1 MAAVEGS
8 GGARVARWTSHDQ
21 ASRWG
26 RRLLAAHAGLI
37 AAGCGAA
44 ADSLGAM
51 LLRTSL
57 VLIAVGALAVVS
69 LRGAAR
75 LTGATQRTREKG
87 ARLELIDELP
97 VGPRQAL
104 LAVRAG
110 DRILVVARTATHLT
124 PVADLAA
131 DVFARR
137 AFADILATAQP
148 PTLAAEDE
156 DREAGVSHAAS
167 AAKSPSDLDEII
179 A

>member
-1 MAAVEGS
+1 MSAVEGS
-8 GGARVARWTSHDQ
+8 DGARAARWTSHQ
-21 ASRWG
+21 QESRWA
-26 RRLLAAHAGLI
+26 RRLLAAHVGLI

-57 VLIAVGALAVVS
+57 VLVAVGALAVVS

-75 LTGATQRTREKG
+75 LTGAAQRPREKG

-110 DRILVVARTATHLT
+110 DRVLVVARTATHLT

-131 DVFARR
+131 DAFARR
-137 AFADILATAQP
+137 AFADVLAAAQP
-148 PTLAAEDE
+148 STLGAEE
-156 DREAGVSHAAS
+156 GDREAGASHAAP
-167 AAKSPSDLDEII
+167 AATSPSDLDEII